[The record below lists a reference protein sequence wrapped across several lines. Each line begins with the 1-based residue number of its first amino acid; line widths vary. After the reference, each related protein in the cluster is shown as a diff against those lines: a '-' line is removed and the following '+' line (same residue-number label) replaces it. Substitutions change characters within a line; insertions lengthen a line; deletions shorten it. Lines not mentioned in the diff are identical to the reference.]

1 MNARAAPGAAL
12 MRLGELVPGC
22 AAHADIAVS
31 GLCAD
36 SRAVM
41 PGDVFIALLGDR
53 YDGLAHIAQ
62 AASRGAVAIL
72 VDAGRDFPSEAP
84 LPLISVEGLAANLGA
99 ITAHFYGHP
108 SRNLDVI
115 GVTGTNGKTTCTQ
128 LLAQALSHA
137 KRPCGVIGTLGSG
150 FPGQLR
156 DTTHTTPDAVTLQRL
171 LAELRS
177 GGAEAVAMEVS
188 SHALAQGR
196 VAAVQFATA
205 VFTNLTHDHLD
216 FHGSIE
222 AYAAAKAELFRHPGL
237 RNAVLNLDDPFG
249 RHLLASLPGA
259 VTRMGFTLG
268 AEAADLRVQ
277 SADYRAD
284 GIRARVATPQGD
296 ADLVLPL
303 IGRFNLQNA
312 LAVLG
317 VLLMHGISLQSAV
330 GALAAVSPVPGR
342 MERVDAVAGPLVIV
356 DYAHTPDA
364 LEQALRALR
373 QHCRGRLW
381 CVFGCGGD
389 RDRSKRPLMGRL
401 AREHADEIVV
411 TSDNPRSESPQSIIS
426 EICAG
431 IPDPGVI
438 READRRAAIFRAVRD
453 AGPLDCVLIAGKGHE
468 NYQETQG
475 VRTPFSDVLTAR
487 EALAARGGEA

>member
-1 MNARAAPGAAL
+1 MNARAAPAAAPL
-12 MRLGELVPGC
+12 RLGELVPGC

-31 GLCAD
+31 GVCAD
-36 SRAVM
+36 SRGVM
-41 PGDVFIALLGDR
+41 PGDVFIALLGER
-53 YDGLAHIAQ
+53 YDGLSHIAQ
-62 AASRGAVAIL
+62 AASRGAVAVL
-72 VDAGRDFPSEAP
+72 VEAGRNLPSEAP
-84 LPLISVEGLAANLGA
+84 LPVVSVEGLLANLGA
-99 ITAHFYGHP
+99 IAARFYGQP
-108 SRNLDVI
+108 SRNIDVI

-128 LLAQALSHA
+128 LLAQALSVA
-137 KRPCGVIGTLGSG
+137 KRSCGVIGTLGSG
-150 FPGQLR
+150 FAGQLR

-249 RHLLASLPGA
+249 RHILASLPDA

-268 AEAADLRVQ
+268 TAAADLRVL

-317 VLLMHGISLQSAV
+317 VLLLHGVSLQSSLA
-330 GALAAVSPVPGR
+330 ALAAVSPVPGR
-342 MERVDAVAGPLVIV
+342 MERVDAAAGPLVIV

-438 READRRAAIFRAVRD
+438 CEADRRTAIFRAVCA

-468 NYQETQG
+468 NYQETQA
-475 VRTPFSDVLTAR
+475 VRTPFSDVQTAR
-487 EALAARGGEA
+487 EALAARGGDA